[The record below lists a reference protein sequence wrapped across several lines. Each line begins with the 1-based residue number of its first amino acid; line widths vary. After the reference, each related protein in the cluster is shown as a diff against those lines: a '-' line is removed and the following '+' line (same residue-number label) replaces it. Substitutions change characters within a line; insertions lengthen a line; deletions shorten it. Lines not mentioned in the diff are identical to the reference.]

1 MEALSGARLATVGFA
16 AMFAFA
22 STGCATKKH
31 VAKVVAPVEARIGE
45 NEKKVAD
52 NTSAIGELET
62 GLSRADERA
71 MDADK
76 KAVAAGEAASRAN
89 EQATQAGQR
98 ADSARTFAEQGLAK
112 VDARVGQVE
121 TTFNNT
127 LQNLDNYKLVAEESV
142 LFRFGASTL
151 SKEAKEQLDTAVQGL
166 ANMRAYVVEV
176 HGFTDRTGSKA
187 YNLELSRKRANEVVH
202 YLTVQHDIPLR
213 RIHVIGVG
221 SEKPAEE
228 GRGRK
233 VNAANRRVELKVF
246 APEYAVATGGRQD
259 TPSQT
264 PVQQP
269 QTNNQ

>member
-31 VAKVVAPVEARIGE
+31 VAKVMAPVETRVGE

-52 NTSAIGELET
+52 NTSAIGELES
-62 GLSRADERA
+62 GLSRVDERA

-76 KAVAAGEAASRAN
+76 KAVAAGEAAARAN

-98 ADSARTFAEQGLAK
+98 ADGARTLAEKGL
-112 VDARVGQVE
+112 ARVGEVE
-121 TTFNNT
+121 TAFNNT
-127 LQNLDNYKLVAEESV
+127 IQNLDNYKLVAEEGV
-142 LFRFGASTL
+142 LFRFGVSTL
-151 SKEAKEQLDTAVQGL
+151 SKEAKEHLDKAVQGL
-166 ANMRAYVVEV
+166 EGMRSYVVEV
-176 HGFTDRTGSKA
+176 HGFTDRVGSKS

-202 YLTVQHDIPLR
+202 YLTVQHNIPLR

-233 VNAANRRVELKVF
+233 VNAANRRVELKVY
-246 APEYAVATGGRQD
+246 APEYAVANSDNR
-259 TPSQT
+259 
-264 PVQQP
+264 
-269 QTNNQ
+269 

>member
-1 MEALSGARLATVGFA
+1 
-16 AMFAFA
+16 MFAFA

-31 VAKVVAPVEARIGE
+31 VAKVVAPVEARVGE

-76 KAVAAGEAASRAN
+76 KAGAAAEAAARAN

-98 ADSARTFAEQGLAK
+98 ADSARTLAEKGLAK
-112 VDARVGQVE
+112 VGEVE
-121 TTFNNT
+121 TAFNST
-127 LQNLDNYKLVAEESV
+127 IQNLDNYKLVAEESV

-151 SKEAKEQLDTAVQGL
+151 SKEAKEQLDKAVQGL
-166 ANMRAYVVEV
+166 EGMRAYVVEV

-187 YNLELSRKRANEVVH
+187 YNIELSRKRANEVVH
-202 YLTVQHDIPLR
+202 YLTVQHNIPLR

-246 APEYAVATGGRQD
+246 APEYAVANSGNRSEEPRQ
-259 TPSQT
+259 TPS
-264 PVQQP
+264 QQP